1 MSKSKELA
9 AEWQRISRAKA
20 DIRDALAEHG
30 IAIPRESK
38 IDEFAP
44 AIRGYTPASVSIY
57 KRGMFERSPQSR
69 LPNLSVSPTYSPADM
84 ASTFANCKDLRSI
97 PVVDGLEKATSIM
110 YYAYG
115 CSLASGRVILPSLPN
130 CTSMVSAFDGCYSI
144 ERLEIGDAPECTD
157 MRNIANSCRLV
168 TGVKIGAINKVVYM
182 DQAFIGCSSLETIE
196 ISVGSSLVGAGRAF
210 GACRALRSIV
220 GTIDFSS
227 VDDTGIAFD
236 DCYNLEE
243 VRIKGLKAD
252 LNMQWSQKLSLE
264 SVKYLVDNLQQ
275 VSGKTITLAVAWK
288 TAHADEAKQYAKT
301 AALKGFSLSFR

>member
-9 AEWQRISRAKA
+9 AEWQRIRQAKD
-20 DIRDALAEHG
+20 DIRDALVEHG
-30 IAIPRESK
+30 IAIPRESR

-44 AIRGYTPASVSIY
+44 AIRGYTPASISIY

-69 LPNLSVSPTYSPADM
+69 LPNLSVSPAYSPADM

-97 PVVDGLEKATSIM
+97 PVVDGLEKATSIV

-130 CTSMVSAFDGCYSI
+130 CTSMVSAFDGCYCI

-168 TGVKIGAINKVVYM
+168 TEVKIGTINKVAYL

-196 ISVGSSLVGAGRAF
+196 ISVGSSLVSVGRAF

-220 GTIDFSS
+220 GTMDFTS
-227 VDDTGIAFD
+227 VGDTGIAFD
-236 DCYNLEE
+236 DCYKLEE

-252 LNMQWSQKLSLE
+252 LNMQWSPKLSLE

-275 VSGKTITLAVAWK
+275 VSGKTITLTVAWK